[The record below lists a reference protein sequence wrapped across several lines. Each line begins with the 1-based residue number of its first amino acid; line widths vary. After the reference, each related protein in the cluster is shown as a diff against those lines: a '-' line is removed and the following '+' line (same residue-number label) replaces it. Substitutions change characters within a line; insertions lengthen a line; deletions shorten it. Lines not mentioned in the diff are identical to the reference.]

1 VPDVTNL
8 TVKQGDITNITIGTG
23 DVTALTV
30 QSGEITQI
38 SSATATIN
46 LANIAFATSSEMP
59 LDVGRSASVGVLNIA
74 ARADHVHSAANL
86 LLDGGNF

>member
-1 VPDVTNL
+1 MSDVTNL
-8 TVKQGDITNITIGTG
+8 TVRQGDITNITVGSG

-38 SSATATIN
+38 SSATATVN
-46 LANIAFATSSEMP
+46 LANIVFATSTEAP
-59 LDVGRSASVGVLNIA
+59 LDVQRSASVGVLNIA
-74 ARADHVHSAANL
+74 ARADHAHSAANL